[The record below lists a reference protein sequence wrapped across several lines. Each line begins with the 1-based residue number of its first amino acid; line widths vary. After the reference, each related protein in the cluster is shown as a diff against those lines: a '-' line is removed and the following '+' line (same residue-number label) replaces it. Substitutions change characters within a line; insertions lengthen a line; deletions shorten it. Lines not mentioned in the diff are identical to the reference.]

1 MSHDH
6 GHEHVVRIF
15 AGGWNERELAEIL
28 AELASRGIEARTDGD
43 DLVVP
48 RDRQREVDM
57 IVESVTEE

>member
-1 MSHDH
+1 MSR
-6 GHEHVVRIF
+6 EHVVRIY
-15 AGGWNERELAEIL
+15 AGRWNERELAEIL
-28 AELASRGIEARTDGD
+28 AELVSRGIDAQTDGD

>member
-6 GHEHVVRIF
+6 SVRIY
-15 AGGWNERELAEIL
+15 AGRWNERELAEIL
-28 AELASRGIEARTDGD
+28 AELASRGIDAQTDGD

-57 IVESVTEE
+57 VVESVTEE

>member
-6 GHEHVVRIF
+6 SVRIF
-15 AGGWNERELAEIL
+15 AGRWNEREMSEIL
-28 AELASRGIEARTDGD
+28 AELASRGIEVQTDGAD
-43 DLVVP
+43 IVVP

>member
-1 MSHDH
+1 MSH
-6 GHEHVVRIF
+6 ERVVRIF
-15 AGGWNERELAEIL
+15 AGNWKDAELAEIL
-28 AELASRGIEARTDGD
+28 AELASRGIEAQPDGE

>member
-6 GHEHVVRIF
+6 SVRIF
-15 AGGWNERELAEIL
+15 AGRWNERERSEIL
-28 AELASRGIEARTDGD
+28 AELASRGIEVQTDGTD
-43 DLVVP
+43 IVVP